1 MLGVELKE
9 AGGSPKE
16 NFNNVVNVDLTSD
29 NEADRSVQ
37 SLESQNVS

>member
-1 MLGVELKE
+1 MLGVELKGT
-9 AGGSPKE
+9 GGE
-16 NFNNVVNVDLTSD
+16 NVVDVDLITD

>member
-1 MLGVELKE
+1 MLDVGLKG

-16 NFNNVVNVDLTSD
+16 NVNNVVNVDLTSE